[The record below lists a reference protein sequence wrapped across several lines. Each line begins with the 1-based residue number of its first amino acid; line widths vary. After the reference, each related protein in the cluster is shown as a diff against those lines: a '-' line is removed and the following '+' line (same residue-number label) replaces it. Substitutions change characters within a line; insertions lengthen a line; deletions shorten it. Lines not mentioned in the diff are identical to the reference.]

1 MEHTKISLFKT
12 KGNLNT
18 LRKGLDSLIRKIENK
33 EIVINLQTKVQ
44 LSLLYR
50 QITIGIYDSP
60 IFQIQHIT
68 YFYIM
73 RIPQILFNNELLNL
87 QINKSQC

>member
-50 QITIGIYDSP
+50 QITIGIYVSP
-60 IFQIQHIT
+60 IFQIQHIA
-68 YFYIM
+68 YFHII

-87 QINKSQC
+87 QKNTSQC